1 MFEMLKIYSREVFVR
16 EWKVAVW
23 AGEGKTRN
31 ELGELSRGPGHGGQT
46 GFIRWLDFILRAVG
60 SHGEVLSRRAMKYTT
75 DRRLA
80 APYDCRESKKVGS
93 CCDPEKRWWFPEP
106 DSMLGIEKVVKWE

>member
-46 GFIRWLDFILRAVG
+46 VFIRWLDFILRAVG

-75 DRRLA
+75 DGRLA